1 MDIKDNLYSVLN
13 QFGKENLQIEFQNDI
28 ASSISKIK
36 EILDKT
42 IETIYEKTSNEQNID
57 NCNKFQKPISSLCE
71 AFLHFLLTSSSLPSQ
86 RRIKLKD
93 LEIDLVIP
101 DIKTF
106 FQDPRKVIIIKFDK
120 DSSTLEY
127 INRLNVIQPYK
138 DNIWVVSSTPIT
150 FYYRNYIIYRNKE
163 EEPSHNLVDHQNER
177 DEKYFY
183 NSQFNNNNNNNNC
196 EKEAIDSHFVPFNK
210 ILVDINKFLK
220 DTKHKGFKF
229 LPMS

>member
-1 MDIKDNLYSVLN
+1 MSNPSEINNRLTAIFSMNIFYIKIFNKPINSEYMDIKDNLYSVLN

-42 IETIYEKTSNEQNID
+42 IETIYEKTPNEKNID
-57 NCNKFQKPISSLCE
+57 NCNKFQKPLSSLCE

-106 FQDPRKVIIIKFDK
+106 FQDPR
-120 DSSTLEY
+120 
-127 INRLNVIQPYK
+127 
-138 DNIWVVSSTPIT
+138 
-150 FYYRNYIIYRNKE
+150 
-163 EEPSHNLVDHQNER
+163 
-177 DEKYFY
+177 
-183 NSQFNNNNNNNNC
+183 
-196 EKEAIDSHFVPFNK
+196 
-210 ILVDINKFLK
+210 
-220 DTKHKGFKF
+220 
-229 LPMS
+229 